1 MARRLATLSSLQTL
15 RAHLQLPEATLQLPP
30 DMSEEEY
37 REARF
42 RARTNTADLRQTAAI
57 LRSELPQANLA
68 LWLLRRESLGAR
80 WRLFRPITQQD
91 TDVEQQP
98 QEEYDPAGGQV
109 SLSVFLP
116 KL

>member
-1 MARRLATLSSLQTL
+1 MARRLATLSSLRTL

-57 LRSELPQANLA
+57 LRSELPQPNLG

-80 WRLFRPITQQD
+80 WRLFRQVIQQD
-91 TDVEQQP
+91 TDVEQQL
-98 QEEYDPAGGQV
+98 QEEYDPAVGQV